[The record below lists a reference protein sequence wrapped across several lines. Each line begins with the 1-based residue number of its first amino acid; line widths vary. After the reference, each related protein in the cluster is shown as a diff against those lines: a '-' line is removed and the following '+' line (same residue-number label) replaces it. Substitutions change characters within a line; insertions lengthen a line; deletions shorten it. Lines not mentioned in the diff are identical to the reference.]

1 MRNDSKRP
9 SNSPSV
15 TTDVSR
21 HVERFL
27 RYLTLERGRSQNTVT
42 AYRGDLGMY
51 HAFLEGAGIS
61 RVSDITEAD
70 VQRFVEDLEGTPRT
84 INRRISSIRSFHHF
98 LVEENVVM
106 TDLTKNVL
114 CPAVPERLPK
124 ALRIDQVS
132 ALLESVSGD
141 DPISL
146 RDRGLLELLYAT
158 GARISEAVGLA
169 VDDVVDMGGGAVDA
183 VRVTGKGNRQRIVPL
198 GSHARAAVDAW
209 LVRGRPALAKGT
221 RISGPAL
228 FLGLRG
234 GPLSRQNA
242 WLILKDRAEKSG
254 MGIKLSPHTLR
265 HSCATHLIQG
275 GADVRVVQELLGH
288 QSVTT
293 TQIYTKVTI
302 DSLRDVF
309 HTAHPRAR

>member
-1 MRNDSKRP
+1 MRNDSDT
-9 SNSPSV
+9 SAHTPSV

-21 HVERFL
+21 HAERFL
-27 RYLTLERGRSQNTVT
+27 RYLTLERGRSQNTVS
-42 AYRGDLGMY
+42 AYRGDLGIY
-51 HAFLEGAGIS
+51 QEFLGAEGIS
-61 RVSDITEAD
+61 RVSDITED
-70 VQRFVEDLEGTPRT
+70 VVQRWVEELEGTPRT
-84 INRRISSIRSFHHF
+84 INRRISSIRSFHRF
-98 LVEENVVM
+98 LVEENVVP

-114 CPAVPERLPK
+114 CPVVPDRLPK

-141 DPISL
+141 DPIAL
-146 RDRGLLELLYAT
+146 RDRALLELLYAT
-158 GARISEAVGLA
+158 GARVSEAVGLA
-169 VDDVVDMGGGAVDA
+169 VDDVVDMGGGALDA
-183 VRVTGKGNRQRIVPL
+183 IRVTGKGNKQRIVPL
-198 GSHARAAVDAW
+198 GSHARAAVEAW
-209 LVRGRPALAKGT
+209 LVRGRPVLAQGT
-221 RISGPAL
+221 TVSGPAL
-228 FLGLRG
+228 FLGSRG

-242 WLILKDRAEKSG
+242 WLVLKGRAEKSG
-254 MGIKLSPHTLR
+254 LGISLSPHTLR

>member
-1 MRNDSKRP
+1 MG
-9 SNSPSV
+9 
-15 TTDVSR
+15 R

-27 RYLTLERGRSQNTVT
+27 RYLTLERGRSANTVT

-51 HAFLEGAGIS
+51 QAFLEGKGIAE
-61 RVSDITEAD
+61 VQHITEGD
-70 VQRFVEDLEGTPRT
+70 VQRFVEDLDGTPRT
-84 INRRISSIRSFHHF
+84 INRRISSIRSFHRF
-98 LVEENVVM
+98 LVEENVIAA
-106 TDLTKNVL
+106 DLTKNVL
-114 CPAVPERLPK
+114 CPVVPDRLPK
-124 ALRIDQVS
+124 ALRIDQVTG
-132 ALLESVSGD
+132 LLESVSGD
-141 DPISL
+141 DPTAL
-146 RDRGLLELLYAT
+146 RDRALLELLYAT

-183 VRVTGKGNRQRIVPL
+183 IRVTGKGNKQRIVPL
-198 GSHARAAVDAW
+198 GQHAQKALEAW
-209 LVRGRPALAKGT
+209 LVRGRPVLAQGQKT
-221 RISGPAL
+221 SGPAL
-228 FLGLRG
+228 FLGARG
-234 GPLSRQNA
+234 APLSRQNA

-254 MGIKLSPHTLR
+254 LGFSLSPHTLR